1 MVHAISGLVL
11 VFTFCVFP
19 CAANTKPRFKDA
31 AHMAKH
37 ARGKKKNAIEP
48 EVAVPVAASEMDR
61 SEDKEAAK
69 IASADVENNAPA
81 PAPAADYA
89 STADPPS
96 SEPVE
101 VTSEVSPPEEQ
112 KKASEVAL

>member
-37 ARGKKKNAIEP
+37 ARGKKKNAVEP
-48 EVAVPVAASEMDR
+48 EEAEPVKATEMNWSEEKEVAMTAA
-61 SEDKEAAK
+61 
-69 IASADVENNAPA
+69 ADVENNAPA
-81 PAPAADYA
+81 PTADLAPAA
-89 STADPPS
+89 ADAGSKS
-96 SEPVE
+96 SEP
-101 VTSEVSPPEEQ
+101 
-112 KKASEVAL
+112 KKASEAHL

>member
-37 ARGKKKNAIEP
+37 ARGKRKNAVEP
-48 EVAVPVAASEMDR
+48 EGAEPVKATEMNR
-61 SEDKEAAK
+61 SEEKEGVITLA
-69 IASADVENNAPA
+69 ADVENNAPA
-81 PAPAADYA
+81 PVVWI
-89 STADPPS
+89 
-96 SEPVE
+96 VE
-101 VTSEVSPPEEQ
+101 VTSEAPPAEEP
-112 KKASEVAL
+112 KKASEAEL